1 MAFGFYVLRFG
12 TAYTAKPVLLLP
24 ALVQPMVEGGK
35 NRRERGEADAAVV
48 NRENERML
56 ENRPSTNA

>member
-12 TAYTAKPVLLLP
+12 TVYTAKPVFLLL
-24 ALVQPMVEGGK
+24 ALIQPMVEGGK
-35 NRRERGEADAAVV
+35 NKRERREADAAVV

-56 ENRPSTNA
+56 ENRPPTNA